1 MRTGMILVDIDVRRI
16 GYSSRRRV
24 LTKCEVF
31 VERVE
36 GDWREEVVK
45 CEARRLKRPY

>member
-1 MRTGMILVDIDVRRI
+1 MILVDMDVRRI

-31 VERVE
+31 VGRVE
-36 GDWREEVVK
+36 RDGREEV
-45 CEARRLKRPY
+45 

>member
-36 GDWREEVVK
+36 GDWREEVGGK
-45 CEARRLKRPY
+45 MRSEAA